1 MTRTLAGWKQG
12 SLRVA
17 RTIRGEF
24 FLGVLAQRVVIMLAN
39 NVPIVSNIVLV
50 GEYPKD
56 TPERTTL
63 GAGITTWL
71 AGWKQ

>member
-39 NVPIVSNIVLV
+39 
-50 GEYPKD
+50 
-56 TPERTTL
+56 TL
-63 GAGITTWL
+63 RIL
-71 AGWKQ
+71 QRE